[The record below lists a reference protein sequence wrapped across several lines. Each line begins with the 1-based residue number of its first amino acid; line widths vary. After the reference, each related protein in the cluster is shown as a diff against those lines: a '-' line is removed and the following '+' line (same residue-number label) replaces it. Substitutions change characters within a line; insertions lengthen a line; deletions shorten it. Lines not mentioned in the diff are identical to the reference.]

1 MRICLSE
8 PGIDEYGVRRA
19 GYQDRVDVE
28 AAGVGV
34 LDLEGQRSRAWLCN
48 GLLGDDAEGQAGK
61 QRKERLDHGIA
72 RVVGRTAPL
81 YSILN
86 SR

>member
-1 MRICLSE
+1 
-8 PGIDEYGVRRA
+8 
-19 GYQDRVDVE
+19 VE

-34 LDLEGQRSRAWLCN
+34 VDLKGERRTRLG
-48 GLLGDDAEGQAGK
+48 GGPVGDDAEGQAGK

-72 RVVGRTAPL
+72 RVGWGMAPL
-81 YSILN
+81 YLILN